1 MKYVL
6 SVIAVLLIC
15 QLSFAGKGPAL
26 KVLSG
31 EWDFGDIEQGS
42 SKQMVFSIKNTGFDE
57 LSIDNMHACCGYS
70 IHSVSKWRLAPGEQS
85 QITIINDASRKP
97 LGKDAKHITILSN
110 SAENPQELVPVKA
123 HIIPGTSSRIP
134 PKDKIKLSAPE
145 ATLPTHALKIPSMHV
160 DDIYKRI
167 KRGSNLIILDV
178 REKHEYT
185 YKHIP
190 NSIRFARSDISSN
203 PQDFDN
209 ILSSIHKRIP
219 IFVCCSAGIRS
230 SYIVDRLRGM
240 GYNAYNMEGGISA
253 WESFG
258 HGLVFGPPAD
268 KEAQGIPI
276 GLEEAYSHY
285 FTLFHNKTFWIDLR
299 DPAQYKVSHIKG
311 AVNIPL
317 HELKA
322 SLNLIPKDKHIILYC
337 EDTECGLGE
346 TGSVVLI
353 ENGFER
359 GRVRVFSGGLSE
371 WSQAS
376 YPIHPYRRF
385 ET

>member
-1 MKYVL
+1 MKNIL
-6 SVIAVLLIC
+6 SVILLVLIC
-15 QLSFAGKGPAL
+15 QPAFADKGPAL
-26 KVLSG
+26 KVFPS
-31 EWDFGDIEQGS
+31 EWDFGEIEQGS
-42 SKQMVFSIKNTGFDE
+42 SKHMVFSIKNTGFEE
-57 LSIDNMHACCGYS
+57 LAVDNMHACCGYS

-85 QITIINDASRKP
+85 QVTVICDASRKS
-97 LGKDAKHITILSN
+97 LGRDIKHIAILSN
-110 SAENPQELVPVKA
+110 SAENPQEMVPVKS
-123 HIIPGTSSRIP
+123 HIKPGISRIP
-134 PKDKIKLSAPE
+134 PQPKIKPLAPE
-145 ATLPTHALKIPSMHV
+145 RVLPAHAPNVPSMHV
-160 DDIYKRI
+160 DDIYTRI
-167 KRGSNLIILDV
+167 TRGSNLIILDV

-219 IFVCCSAGIRS
+219 IFVCCSTGIRS
-230 SYIVDRLRGM
+230 SYIVDRLRGT
-240 GYNAYNMEGGISA
+240 GYNAYNMEGGIFA

-268 KEAQGIPI
+268 KETQGIPI
-276 GLEEAYSHY
+276 DLEEAYSHY
-285 FTLFHNKTFWIDLR
+285 FTLFHDKTFWIDLR
-299 DPAQYKVSHIKG
+299 DPVQYKASHIKG

-346 TGSVVLI
+346 TGSIVLI

-376 YPIHPYRRF
+376 YPIQ
-385 ET
+385 TL